1 MSTRSARFQTGLR
14 EGSGMRGIPQ
24 SMPSI
29 ADPADLRTI
38 MARHGLSRTVTANLL
53 DVPQVTVDGT
63 LAPA

>member
-1 MSTRSARFQTGLR
+1 
-14 EGSGMRGIPQ
+14 MRGIPQ